1 MIKLFFLDLKYL
13 IGKKLLLLTYF
24 LFATTSLVSV
34 LEVASIGSIALF
46 IGIILQPEQ
55 FLGGYLKY
63 ELINS
68 YYNLD
73 TFNRVLIGS
82 LMILAIF
89 IFKNIAIFFNRYF
102 DAQLEYKIKV
112 YLSDRLFSSYLFR
125 EYSYHIN
132 KNPSILWKNIITE
145 VSHCS
150 SYISILCSL
159 LGSIIMIIGLLT
171 VILFNIDEII
181 IVISIFIIFSL
192 IIYLFYIYFKK
203 QIKIKSEKRAFY
215 DSESSKSIN
224 QAFGSIKETILFG
237 REKWFIN
244 TFNYF
249 NQRSHKTLKELVII
263 NSLPRLMIEI
273 SAIIMLLLLFIIM
286 AYKNYSITEILPLLT
301 LISLSA
307 IRLVPVFT
315 MVATHMN
322 SLKFLTVSKN
332 ILIKEFR
339 NSQVRKNILSNNIN
353 KNCEG
358 DIFKSL
364 SIKNVNF
371 SYDKNKKVIQNL
383 NINIKD
389 RDKVLIVGPS
399 GSGKTTIINLLL
411 GLLEPSS
418 GKILLNNQDI
428 SKDINKFHS
437 KVGFIPQDIY
447 LLDHTIKKN
456 ILFSSDINDK
466 ALLQWAIDKSKLNQD
481 IKKFSKGINTVIG
494 HRGKKLSGG
503 QKQRLALARA
513 LYKKPNILVMDEPT
527 SSLDELTEMK
537 IIDNLF
543 KSTQE
548 LTIIMVAH
556 RVKNFKNL
564 FNKIVTLK

>member
-1 MIKLFFLDLKYL
+1 M
-13 IGKKLLLLTYF
+13 
-24 LFATTSLVSV
+24 
-34 LEVASIGSIALF
+34 
-46 IGIILQPEQ
+46 
-55 FLGGYLKY
+55 
-63 ELINS
+63 
-68 YYNLD
+68 
-73 TFNRVLIGS
+73 
-82 LMILAIF
+82 
-89 IFKNIAIFFNRYF
+89 
-102 DAQLEYKIKV
+102 
-112 YLSDRLFSSYLFR
+112 
-125 EYSYHIN
+125 
-132 KNPSILWKNIITE
+132 
-145 VSHCS
+145 
-150 SYISILCSL
+150 
-159 LGSIIMIIGLLT
+159 
-171 VILFNIDEII
+171 
-181 IVISIFIIFSL
+181 
-192 IIYLFYIYFKK
+192 
-203 QIKIKSEKRAFY
+203 
-215 DSESSKSIN
+215 
-224 QAFGSIKETILFG
+224 
-237 REKWFIN
+237 
-244 TFNYF
+244 
-249 NQRSHKTLKELVII
+249 
-263 NSLPRLMIEI
+263 
-273 SAIIMLLLLFIIM
+273 
-286 AYKNYSITEILPLLT
+286 
-301 LISLSA
+301 
-307 IRLVPVFT
+307 
-315 MVATHMN
+315 
-322 SLKFLTVSKN
+322 
-332 ILIKEFR
+332 
-339 NSQVRKNILSNNIN
+339 
-353 KNCEG
+353 
-358 DIFKSL
+358 
-364 SIKNVNF
+364 
-371 SYDKNKKVIQNL
+371 
-383 NINIKD
+383 
-389 RDKVLIVGPS
+389 GPS

>member
-1 MIKLFFLDLKYL
+1 M
-13 IGKKLLLLTYF
+13 
-24 LFATTSLVSV
+24 
-34 LEVASIGSIALF
+34 ASISSIALF
-46 IGIILQPEQ
+46 IGVVLQPEQ

-73 TFNRVLIGS
+73 IFNRVLIGS
-82 LMILAIF
+82 LLILAIF
-89 IFKNIAIFFNRYF
+89 IFKNIAVFSNKYL
-102 DAQLEYKIKV
+102 DAQLEYKIKI
-112 YLSDRLFSSYLFR
+112 YLSDRLFSTYLFR

-145 VSHCS
+145 VAHCC
-150 SYISILCSL
+150 SYISIACSL
-159 LGSIIMIIGLLT
+159 LGSVIMIIGLLS
-171 VILFNIDEII
+171 VILFNIDAII
-181 IVISIFIIFSL
+181 IVSSIFIIFSL
-192 IIYLFYIYFKK
+192 IIFLLYIYFKK

-215 DSESSKSIN
+215 DSESSKNIN
-224 QAFGSIKETILFG
+224 QALGSIKETILFS
-237 REKWFIN
+237 RENWFIN

-249 NQRSHKTLKELVII
+249 NQRSHKILKELIII
-263 NSLPRLMIEI
+263 NSLPRLIIEM

-315 MVATHMN
+315 VIATHIN
-322 SLKFLTVSKN
+322 SLRFLAVSKN

-339 NSQVRKNILSNNIN
+339 NSQVTRKILSNNIN
-353 KNCEG
+353 KNYKEN
-358 DIFKSL
+358 IFKSL

-383 NINIKD
+383 NINIKH

-437 KVGFIPQDIY
+437 KVGFIPQDVY

-456 ILFSSDINDK
+456 ILFSNDIYDK

-503 QKQRLALARA
+503 QKQRLAIARA